1 MPGTKR
7 GRNNNGGG
15 NANPRPAQ
23 RRRNINS
30 NANTGIAIRRR
41 LGLNR
46 AVLRHRVYQSLLQHY
61 RNMQYANIMNA
72 VNRALTRARI

>member
-7 GRNNNGGG
+7 GRNNNGNG
-15 NANPRPAQ
+15 NARPVK

-30 NANTGIAIRRR
+30 NANKGIVNRSG

-46 AVLRHRVYQSLLQHY
+46 ALLRHQVYQSLLQHY
-61 RNMQYANIMNA
+61 RNREYANIMSA
-72 VNRALTRARI
+72 VNRALTRAGI